1 MANDDLISRAA
12 AVESLGECPYNWN
25 DWPEEIQAV
34 DDWESHKKALEELPA
49 VDAAPIVHAEWV
61 KENDR
66 VNHWHCS
73 NCDNAFGQVVYFY
86 KFCPF
91 CGAATTVKDQS
102 EDDGWLR

>member
-12 AVESLGECPYNWN
+12 AIECMKSMADGCYTRNNYAGIRCRACMW
-25 DWPEEIQAV
+25 DDAMDIV
-34 DDWESHKKALEELPA
+34 DELPA
-49 VDAAPIVHAEWV
+49 IDAVPMVHAEWV

-91 CGAATTVKDQS
+91 CGASMTVKDQTN
-102 EDDGWLR
+102 L

>member
-1 MANDDLISRAA
+1 MANDDLIRREDVARILTDPAFPYEPQIERA
-12 AVESLGECPYNWN
+12 VL
-25 DWPEEIQAV
+25 D
-34 DDWESHKKALEELPA
+34 LPA
-49 VDAAPIVHAEWV
+49 VDAVPIVHAEWV

-91 CGAATTVKDQS
+91 CGASMTVKDQTN
-102 EDDGWLR
+102 L

>member
-1 MANDDLISRAA
+1 MANDDLIRRA
-12 AVESLGECPYNWN
+12 
-25 DWPEEIQAV
+25 D
-34 DDWESHKKALEELPA
+34 ALRLLDENGVVFRREFEELPA
-49 VDAAPIVHAEWV
+49 VDAVPIVRAEWI

-91 CGAATTVKDQS
+91 CGASMTVKDQTN
-102 EDDGWLR
+102 L

>member
-1 MANDDLISRAA
+1 MANDDLISRSVAIA
-12 AVESLGECPYNWN
+12 EIDEYIEEYSDLE
-25 DWPEEIQAV
+25 PETGYHNLKWCAMSEAKDV
-34 DDWESHKKALEELPA
+34 LTMLPA
-49 VDAAPIVHAEWV
+49 VDAAPIIHAEWV

-91 CGAATTVKDQS
+91 CGAATTVKDQTN
-102 EDDGWLR
+102 L